1 MLFQPIVNKFLL
13 DGGSPVMLAFPRVLM
28 GGRFRKDVLLSWGWE
43 LGNSEWRRALKEALL
58 SGAGAGWRKLLGF
71 SDWRRVFSGGRLL
84 KLKDEEASVGDP
96 AVVGDI
102 GAGSSA
108 TSKVG
113 LWKHNR

>member
-1 MLFQPIVNKFLL
+1 MSTLTHLTSKTGLIQLSII
-13 DGGSPVMLAFPRVLM
+13 AFFVI
-28 GGRFRKDVLLSWGWE
+28 F
-43 LGNSEWRRALKEALL
+43 
-58 SGAGAGWRKLLGF
+58 
-71 SDWRRVFSGGRLL
+71 L

-113 LWKHNR
+113 L